1 MYTCLLAILALSA
14 LLCSGCVHQA
24 RKQPLQLHP
33 DNPHYFQFRGRPTIL
48 ITSAEHYGAVLNAD
62 FDFVKYLE
70 TLAKDGLNHT
80 RMWVGAYCEY
90 PGSLSIS
97 GNTLAPA
104 AGRLVC
110 PWARSDQPGYANGG
124 NRFDLTRFD
133 DDYFQRLRR
142 FVSHASE
149 RGIVVEI
156 NFFCPFY
163 QDQMWAFSPMNAQNN
178 VNGIGAVGR
187 NDVYTLDRHGGLL
200 PIQEAM
206 VRKVVA
212 ELRDFDN
219 IYFEVMNEPYVCNV
233 PMDWQRHMIDV
244 IAAAQ
249 RDIGSK
255 HLISVNVANQK
266 GKVEDPHPAVAIYNF
281 HYAWPPDAVA
291 MNYQLRAVIGENETG
306 GRQQHDF
313 YYRREG
319 WAFILAGGGLYSNLD
334 YSFAVGHEDGT
345 FVYPR
350 AQPGGGS
357 TALRRQLGILSRF
370 IHGFDFPR
378 MSPEHR
384 VVHDLVP
391 GDGLA
396 AFALVEPG
404 RQYAIYV
411 CQRGNEP
418 PAQAGTAQF
427 ALDLPAGGYQLH
439 WISPQSGAIVQQ
451 EEFEHPGGAR
461 PMTSPSFI
469 GDVAARLVARPRD

>member
-1 MYTCLLAILALSA
+1 MYTSLLAMLALIA
-14 LLCSGCVHQA
+14 LVCTGCVHQSQ
-24 RKQPLQLHP
+24 RHPLQLHP
-33 DNPHYFQFRGRPTIL
+33 ENPHYFLFRGRPTIL
-48 ITSAEHYGAVLNAD
+48 ITSGEHYGAVLNAD
-62 FDFVKYLE
+62 FDFVRYLN
-70 TLAKDGLNHT
+70 TLAKDRLNHT

-90 PGSLSIS
+90 PGALSIS

-104 AGRLVC
+104 AGRFIC
-110 PWARSDQPGYANGG
+110 PWARSDQPGYAGGG
-124 NRFDLTRFD
+124 NRFDLSRFD
-133 DDYFQRLRR
+133 EAYFHRLRR

-149 RGIVVEI
+149 RGIVVEL
-156 NFFCPFY
+156 NLFCPFY

-178 VNGIGAVGR
+178 VNGLGGVGR
-187 NDVYTLDRHGGLL
+187 DDVYTLDKHGGLL

-219 IYFEVMNEPYVCNV
+219 IYLEVMNEPYVCNV

-249 RDIGSK
+249 RDVGSR
-255 HLISVNVANQK
+255 HLISVNVANEK
-266 GKVEDPHPAVAIYNF
+266 GKVQDPHPAVSIYNF

-291 MNYQLRAVIGENETG
+291 MNYDLRAVIGENETG

-357 TALRRQLGILSRF
+357 AALRRQLGILSDF
-370 IHGFDFPR
+370 IHGFDFVR
-378 MSPEHR
+378 MSPDPQ
-384 VVHDLVP
+384 VVHDLNP
-391 GDGLA
+391 GNDMA
-396 AFALVEPG
+396 AYALVEPG
-404 RQYAIYV
+404 RQYAIYF
-411 CQRGNEP
+411 CRLGQESPTEP
-418 PAQAGTAQF
+418 TTVVF
-427 ALDLPAGGYQLH
+427 SLDLPGGRYRID
-439 WISPQSGAIVQQ
+439 WINTLNGEVEQQ
-451 EEFEHPGGAR
+451 EQVEHAGGAR
-461 PMTSPSFI
+461 PMSSPRFV
-469 GDVAARLVARPRD
+469 GDIALRVVARQ